1 MASAATAHKTI
12 HNTGL
17 PNPPLSS
24 GAEDDGMLTT
34 VFPSLEDGG
43 TSCDELALEATT
55 LLEEA
60 ELLEEPE
67 EEELDALEEGATHRR
82 EEEDGVEDDAGVS
95 GPAGVVGGGATALIR
110 TLALG

>member
-1 MASAATAHKTI
+1 MASAATAHKAI
-12 HNTGL
+12 HNTGP
-17 PNPPLSS
+17 PNPLSS
-24 GAEDDGMLTT
+24 CAEDDGILTT
-34 VFPSLEDGG
+34 VFASLVDEG

-67 EEELDALEEGATHRR
+67 EEELDALEEDATHRR

-95 GPAGVVGGGATALIR
+95 GPAGVVGGGGATPLTRAM
-110 TLALG
+110 APG